1 MELIIDHVTKKYGE
15 KIALND
21 CSLHLKSGVLG
32 LLGPNGAGKSTLM
45 RMLATIEQ
53 PTNGSVIWDGENIQ
67 KKPKLLRS
75 ELGYL
80 PQDFGVYPN
89 MNAVEFLE
97 YIAAMKGLSMSSS
110 KKRINELLEALNLM
124 NDRKRLLG
132 GYSGGMR
139 QRVGIA
145 QALLNDPKLLIVD
158 EPTVGLDPEERI
170 RFRNLLSSLST
181 DRIVILSTHIVTD
194 IESIATDIALLSKGN
209 VLAHMR
215 PEQLL
220 KHVEGKVWE
229 WVIPASELHHVQKKY
244 IVSSAIHRSDGIHA
258 RIVSSNA
265 PSAKA
270 HIIAASL
277 EDAYLYYVSSKG
289 GHKIEQCI

>member
-1 MELIIDHVTKKYGE
+1 MELIINHVTKAYDK

-21 CSLHLKSGVLG
+21 CSLHLKPGVLG

-45 RMLATIEQ
+45 RILATIEQ
-53 PTNGSVIWDGENIQ
+53 PTSGNVTWDGVNIQ
-67 KKPKLLRS
+67 KKPNQLRAQ
-75 ELGYL
+75 LGYL

-97 YIAAMKGLSMSSS
+97 YMAAMKGLSARSS
-110 KKRINELLEALNLM
+110 KKRIHELLEALNLT

-170 RFRNLLSSLST
+170 RFRNLLSSLSS

-209 VLAHMR
+209 LLAHMH

-229 WVIPASELHHVQKKY
+229 WVIPVSELIHVQKKY
-244 IVSSAIHRSDGIHA
+244 TVSTAIHRSDGIHA
-258 RIVSSNA
+258 RIVSNKA
-265 PSAKA
+265 PHSTARM
-270 HIIAASL
+270 IPASL
-277 EDAYLYYVSSKG
+277 EDAYLYYVSALG
-289 GHKIEQCI
+289 EDQIEQCI

>member
-15 KIALND
+15 KVALND
-21 CSLHLKSGVLG
+21 CSLHLKPGVLG

-45 RMLATIEQ
+45 RILATIEQ

-75 ELGYL
+75 QLGYL

-145 QALLNDPKLLIVD
+145 QALLNDPRLLIVD

-170 RFRNLLSSLST
+170 RFRNLLSSLSSN
-181 DRIVILSTHIVTD
+181 RIVILSTHIVTD
-194 IESIATDIALLSKGN
+194 IESIASDIALLSKGN

-229 WVIPASELHHVQKKY
+229 WVIPASELHNVQKKY

-270 HIIAASL
+270 HMVAASL

-289 GHKIEQCI
+289 AHKIEQCI

>member
-21 CSLHLKSGVLG
+21 CSLHLKPGVLG

-75 ELGYL
+75 QLGYL

-89 MNAVEFLE
+89 MNAIEFLE
-97 YIAAMKGLSMSSS
+97 YIAATKGLSMSSS

-132 GYSGGMR
+132 SYSGGMR

-170 RFRNLLSSLST
+170 RFRNLLSSLSSN
-181 DRIVILSTHIVTD
+181 RIVILSTHIVTD
-194 IESIATDIALLSKGN
+194 IESIASDIALLSKGN

-220 KHVEGKVWE
+220 KHVEGKVWV

-277 EDAYLYYVSSKG
+277 EDAYLYYVSSKE

>member
-1 MELIIDHVTKKYGE
+1 MELMIDHITKAYG
-15 KIALND
+15 KKMALND
-21 CSLHLKSGVLG
+21 CSLHFKQGVIG

-45 RMLATIEQ
+45 RILATIEQ
-53 PTNGSVIWDGENIQ
+53 PTSGNVIWNGMNVQE
-67 KKPKLLRS
+67 KPEKLRRA
-75 ELGYL
+75 LGYL

-97 YIAAMKGLSMSSS
+97 YMAALKGLSMKSA
-110 KKRINELLEALNLM
+110 KKRIGELLDALNLT

-170 RFRNLLSSLST
+170 RFRNLLSNLSA
-181 DRIVILSTHIVTD
+181 DRIIILSTHIVTD

-209 VLAHMR
+209 LIAHMR

-220 KHVEGKVWE
+220 QQVEGKVWE
-229 WVIPASELHHVQKKY
+229 WVIPVSKLMHVQQTY
-244 IVSSAIHRSDGIHA
+244 TVSSAIHRSDGIYA
-258 RIVSSNA
+258 RIVSSKS
-265 PSAKA
+265 PHKTA
-270 HIIAASL
+270 HPVRATL
-277 EDAYLYYVSSKG
+277 EDAYLYYVSTIG
-289 GHKIEQCI
+289 DDVVEQCI

>member
-21 CSLHLKSGVLG
+21 CSLHLKPGVLG

-45 RMLATIEQ
+45 CMLATIEQ
-53 PTNGSVIWDGENIQ
+53 PTDGSVIWDGENIQ

-110 KKRINELLEALNLM
+110 KKRINELLEALNLT

-244 IVSSAIHRSDGIHA
+244 IVSSAIHRSDGIRT

-277 EDAYLYYVSSKG
+277 EDAYLYYVSLKG